1 MVSPSLLQG
10 KSGEPRVTLGR
21 QRGGGSGRDERG
33 GHGGGR
39 GRGWR
44 AGARG
49 SRVRGA
55 GAQPAAHAA
64 LRASRHVQAL
74 RQAERT
80 APEESVPI
88 TLIE

>member
-21 QRGGGSGRDERG
+21 QRGGGSGRDERS

-55 GAQPAAHAA
+55 GAQPATHAA
-64 LRASRHVQAL
+64 LRASRYVQAL